1 VTLDF
6 SQYRE
11 FADYSIAV
19 LGNLLLSVPHKRVQ
33 LASLRQHQARL
44 FKYFGVDVG
53 EPLHEPP
60 DSTPSVEGPTVA

>member
-6 SQYRE
+6 SQCRE
-11 FADYSIAV
+11 FADYGIAV
-19 LGNLLLSVPHKRVQ
+19 LANMLLSVPHKRVH

-53 EPLHEPP
+53 EPLHEAP
-60 DSTPSVEGPTVA
+60 DSAPSFEGPTLA